1 MPKRISLKHKIL
13 LITIII
19 FGGILFIAAGIILP
33 SIKYIDGIKHEIE
46 QTEAQLEEQYQKIR
60 LLKKS
65 INELAEVKQ
74 KTQKLKTI
82 TIAQGDEL
90 RVIQELEQLAPKH
103 GVQQSL
109 GVSYGDSAYTFSFQ
123 VSGDFYKLIKYVY
136 DLETLPYYIN
146 ISSMNWSGGGENAS
160 VKFTGKIHSS

>member
-1 MPKRISLKHKIL
+1 MDES
-13 LITIII
+13 T
-19 FGGILFIAAGIILP
+19 
-33 SIKYIDGIKHEIE
+33 
-46 QTEAQLEEQYQKIR
+46 EEQYQKIR

-65 INELAEVKQ
+65 ISELDTIKQ
-74 KTQKLKTI
+74 ETQKFKTASI
-82 TIAQGDEL
+82 TKGEEL
-90 RVIQELEQLAPKH
+90 RVIQGLEQLAPKH

-109 GVSYGDSAYTFSFQ
+109 GVSYGDGVYSFSFQ
-123 VSGDFYKLIKYVY
+123 ASGNFYKLIEYIH